1 MATQTTLPKKVL
13 KIYLP
18 ALVKVYHLNFL
29 QMNMEEFVWE
39 FQNTGEADAG
49 VRDSAFE
56 CLGML
61 WKCLGE
67 KHILPNIT
75 DLDELKLNKVRRK
88 FKNFI

>member
-39 FQNTGEADAG
+39 F
-49 VRDSAFE
+49 
-56 CLGML
+56 
-61 WKCLGE
+61 
-67 KHILPNIT
+67 
-75 DLDELKLNKVRRK
+75 
-88 FKNFI
+88 